1 MTSEHESVDD
11 DDDDSHENEDDSVDW
26 ISNLP

>member
-1 MTSEHESVDD
+1 MTSEHESVD